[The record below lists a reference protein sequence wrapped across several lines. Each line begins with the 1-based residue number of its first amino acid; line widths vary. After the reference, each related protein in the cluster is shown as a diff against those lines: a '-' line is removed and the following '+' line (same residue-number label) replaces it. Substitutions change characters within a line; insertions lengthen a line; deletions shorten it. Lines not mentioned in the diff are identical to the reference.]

1 MKLYIIA
8 TLLSIAAPTF
18 ADNWGDFQ
26 SDNCIGETF
35 NTGVG
40 LRQYSSIL
48 WGIPWGQSWEDH
60 CARASA
66 TVQAIDQL
74 DA

>member
-26 SDNCIGETF
+26 SDNCRGETF
-35 NTGVG
+35 STGVG
-40 LRQYSSIL
+40 LRQYSSVL

-66 TVQAIDQL
+66 TVQGQYF
-74 DA
+74 